1 MGEGLGPWELGDF
14 TAAKPKCIH
23 SQTPINPC
31 GPRLGSNPLPSSN
44 FHKGLEDLFI
54 KINTIFKES

>member
-23 SQTPINPC
+23 SQTPINW
-31 GPRLGSNPLPSSN
+31 GPRLWSRVGQGLAQTL
-44 FHKGLEDLFI
+44 FHLATFTKV
-54 KINTIFKES
+54 